1 MAHSDWGHEAIPPPP
16 LRIEALTAWKNDL
29 LPDSDDVTARRW
41 LLAAEKQLL
50 AVEKQLAGMND
61 SIKELES
68 RRDALLAS
76 VEVYRVALAPH
87 KILPID
93 ILREIFLCASPTEA
107 VLNDIVSPILG
118 RPQIRL
124 ILCQVCSNWR
134 SVALDTHELWSDV
147 RVDVGTGNTKHLLE
161 ILDIWLTRS
170 GQCALT
176 LHMTGVTNDPRA
188 AMLLTRHSHRFR
200 SLTTHLRNPFVNST
214 AGSIDLLETLEL
226 HGSDDQALPLMKALL
241 RAPRLSSVI
250 LRFIDNPT
258 NVELCT
264 IPWHQLTELDL
275 IDTFPLPSQLYSIL
289 AGCGALTT
297 ANLGI
302 SSRDEPVQPPDRNFA
317 LPRLRKLTLIGD
329 TLTTYASFLHHVELP
344 SLADLTL
351 LTVDRHD
358 GIMSSVAFPSIR
370 RLCINESGNTDEGHA
385 LMVVPWLRA
394 CPSVVEVCLRHYG
407 ISDSTLD
414 EIAHGSLLPN
424 VEMFTVYNADPRL
437 LILALQTRQR
447 SLHHS
452 TVVETGVNSNFY
464 GYARPSIEY
473 IDSLI
478 ELMISGVFLCA
489 SMHNYLND
497 PQRGEIQERAR
508 LDFEARTGVFNPLS
522 DTDFEAESL

>member
-1 MAHSDWGHEAIPPPP
+1 MDSDWRHEAIPPPP
-16 LRIEALTAWKNDL
+16 LRIEAVTAWKNDP

-41 LLAAEKQLL
+41 LLAADKQL
-50 AVEKQLAGMND
+50 GRMND
-61 SIKELES
+61 AIIELES

-87 KILPID
+87 KILPVD
-93 ILREIFLCASPTEA
+93 ILREIFLCAAQSTPTEA

-161 ILDIWLTRS
+161 ILGIWLTRS

-176 LHMTGVTNDPRA
+176 LHMTGVTDDPCA
-188 AMLLTRHSHRFR
+188 AELLTRHSHRFR
-200 SLTTHLRNPFVNST
+200 SLTMHLRNPFVNSP
-214 AGSIDLLETLEL
+214 AGSMDLLETLEL
-226 HGSDDQALPLMKALL
+226 HGSDDQPLPLMKVFHG
-241 RAPRLSSVI
+241 APRLSSATLYSI
-250 LRFIDNPT
+250 ENPT

-264 IPWHQLTELDL
+264 IPWHQLTELYL

-297 ANLGI
+297 ANLGV
-302 SSRDEPVQPPDRNFA
+302 SPRDEPVQPPDRNFA

-329 TLTTYASFLHHVELP
+329 TLTTYALFLHHVELP

-358 GIMSSVAFPSIR
+358 GIMSDVTFPAIR
-370 RLCINESGNTDEGHA
+370 RLCINESGNTDDGDA

-394 CPSVVEVCLRHYG
+394 CPSAVEVCLRHYG
-407 ISDSTLD
+407 ISDSTLN

-424 VEMFTVYNADPRL
+424 VGMLIVYNADPCS
-437 LILALQTRQR
+437 LISALQARQS

-452 TVVETGVNSNFY
+452 TIVETGVNSNFY
-464 GYARPSIEY
+464 GHGRLSIENVV
-473 IDSLI
+473 SLVD
-478 ELMISGVFLCA
+478 LMMSGVFLCA
-489 SMHNYLND
+489 SIYNYLND
-497 PQRGEIQERAR
+497 PQRGEIQKRAR

-522 DTDFEAESL
+522 DTDSEAESL